1 MDSLFSL
8 TAQYNELYDM
18 LTDESVDEEVVSDTL
33 DGILG
38 EIEVKSEG
46 YVAVINRLDMEL
58 DACEKQTKMWEQRY
72 NTRKNAID
80 RLKKALV
87 NAMMQMDKTEIK
99 AGDNTIKLVNNGG
112 VIPIKYKSGSLSGL
126 SSKEVKIEDIPK
138 EYRRTVVTETVDGE
152 KVRKALESG
161 EKLDFAYIGER
172 SRRIVIK

>member
-1 MDSLFSL
+1 MDSLFAL

-18 LTDESVDEEVVSDTL
+18 LTDESADEEVVVDTL
-33 DGILG
+33 DAILG

-58 DACEKQTKMWEQRY
+58 DACEKQKKMWEQRY

-112 VIPIKYKSGSLSGL
+112 VAPLKYKVGDLILSG
-126 SSKEVKIEDIPK
+126 KEVKIEDIPK
-138 EYRRTVVTETVDGE
+138 EYRKTVVTETVDGE

-161 EKLDFAYIGER
+161 EKLDFAFIGDR
-172 SRRIVIK
+172 GKSIRIK

>member
-1 MDSLFSL
+1 MESLFAL

-18 LTDESVDEEVVSDTL
+18 LTDESVDEEVVVDTL

-58 DACEKQTKMWEQRY
+58 DACEKQKKMWEQRY

-112 VIPIKYKSGSLSGL
+112 VAPLKYKVGDLIL

-138 EYRRTVVTETVDGE
+138 EYRKTVVTETVDGE

-172 SRRIVIK
+172 GKSIRIK

>member
-1 MDSLFSL
+1 MNSLFEL
-8 TAQYNELYDM
+8 TAQYNELYEM

-58 DACEKQTKMWEQRY
+58 DACEKQKKMWEQRF

-80 RLKKALV
+80 RLKKSLV
-87 NAMMQMDKTEIK
+87 KAMIQMDKTEIK

-112 VIPIKYKSGSLSGL
+112 VAPIKYKVGDLILSG
-126 SSKEVKIEDIPK
+126 KEVKTDDIPK
-138 EYRRTVVTETVDGE
+138 EYRRTVVTETVDGD
-152 KVRKALESG
+152 KVRKALEAG
-161 EKLDFAYIGER
+161 EKLDFAFIGER
-172 SRRIVIK
+172 GKSIRIK

>member
-1 MDSLFSL
+1 MDSLFAL

-18 LTDESVDEEVVSDTL
+18 LTDESVDEEVVVDTL
-33 DGILG
+33 DAILG

-58 DACEKQTKMWEQRY
+58 DACEKQKKMWEQRY

-112 VIPIKYKSGSLSGL
+112 VAPLKYKVGDLIL
-126 SSKEVKIEDIPK
+126 SSKEVKIDDIPK
-138 EYRRTVVTETVDGE
+138 EYRRTVVTETVDGD
-152 KVRKALESG
+152 KVRKALEAG
-161 EKLDFAYIGER
+161 EKLDFAFIGER
-172 SRRIVIK
+172 GKSIRIK

>member
-1 MDSLFSL
+1 MDSLFAL

-18 LTDESVDEEVVSDTL
+18 LTDESVDEEVVVDTL
-33 DGILG
+33 DAILG

-58 DACEKQTKMWEQRY
+58 DACEKQKKMWEQRY

-112 VIPIKYKSGSLSGL
+112 VAPLKYKVGDLIL

-138 EYRRTVVTETVDGE
+138 EYRKTVVTETVDGE

-172 SRRIVIK
+172 GKSIRIK

>member
-1 MDSLFSL
+1 MESLFAL

-18 LTDESVDEEVVSDTL
+18 LTDESVDEEVVVDTL

-58 DACEKQTKMWEQRY
+58 DACEKQKKMWEQRY

-112 VIPIKYKSGSLSGL
+112 VAPLKYKVGDLIL

-138 EYRRTVVTETVDGE
+138 EYRKTVVTETVDGE